1 MKILLYCPQTADG
14 IGNRVDEV
22 IGRLVS
28 GDEIEAMDSF
38 EDLRA
43 RLRRRVGDLSLII
56 LLAPTLEH
64 FRRVLTVVDLLE
76 DTRSILILPNRKPQ
90 TIAEA
95 LKLRPR
101 FLTFADGDFR
111 DLAEVVG
118 KMLQINCPGR
128 SADEEHRPTR
138 L

>member
-1 MKILLYCPQTADG
+1 MKILFYCPQTSDG

-28 GDEIEAMDSF
+28 RNEIETMDSF

-43 RLRRRVGDLSLII
+43 RLRRRIGDLSLAV
-56 LLAPTLEH
+56 LLAPTMEH
-64 FRRVLTVVDLLE
+64 FRHVLALGSLLE

-90 TIAEA
+90 TMAEA

-101 FLTFADGDFR
+101 FLTFTDSNFS
-111 DLAEVVG
+111 DLAEVME
-118 KMLQINCPGR
+118 KMLQIGCTGR
-128 SADEEHRPTR
+128 RRAGET
-138 L
+138 